1 MKEKP
6 TILII
11 EDDQYNYDLLEVILT
26 ELKAKILWAR
36 TASQAMDYF
45 KGEQEIDLVL
55 MDIKLPDKN
64 GYELTKEFKAMKSDL
79 PIIAQTA
86 YALTGDREKA
96 LEAGCDDYLAKPIR
110 KSKLL
115 DAVKAQLSK

>member
-11 EDDQYNYDLLEVILT
+11 EDDQYNYDLLEVILSGIN
-26 ELKAKILWAR
+26 ANILWAK
-36 TASQAMDYF
+36 TASQGTVFF
-45 KGEQEIDLVL
+45 KNEDIDLVL

-64 GYELTKEFKAMKSDL
+64 GYDLTREFKAMDKTI

-96 LEAGCDDYLAKPIR
+96 IEAGCDSYISKPIR
-110 KSKLL
+110 KAKLL
-115 DAVKAQLSK
+115 EIIGQFLA